1 MCKFDVEKYSPII
14 GAVGNVLTWY
24 NFALFM
30 PFLHILSKSFFP
42 LENEAYGDALSF
54 LALSVGLFVR
64 PLGAAI
70 FGPIGDKFGRQK
82 AISLSI
88 LLMAIPTLCIGL
100 LPTYHQIGIWAPI
113 LLVFCRAL
121 QGISMGGE
129 YTAAMVHLVEKAP
142 IHRRGL
148 YGSWSDAGSQVGVLM
163 GCGVLVWL
171 DSSFTPE
178 AVYAFAWR
186 IPFLC
191 SVVLL
196 PFAFFAPNAKK
207 PSKKTEKE
215 PIISTLVDHKKEVG
229 CTIAVTAFSAVA
241 FYTLLTFF
249 PYFLVSKGML
259 SLREATLCSTWANV
273 TIVFVVLGAG
283 YLSDYFSR
291 KPFLITGIVG
301 VTVTACLMF
310 LLEIK
315 DFRYWMMLHIA
326 YGFFLSVYYSC
337 RAAFFAESFPT
348 KVRCTAVSLSLSIA
362 QAIFG
367 GLTPVVMSYL
377 TSCSAKITTIVSG
390 IFTTIIGISAKIIT
404 VIPIM
409 FVAILAIY
417 ALTLLKDRTG
427 EKLM

>member
-1 MCKFDVEKYSPII
+1 MCKFDVEKYSPVI
-14 GAVGNVLTWY
+14 GAVGNILTWY

-30 PFLHILSKSFFP
+30 PFLHIISKSFFP
-42 LENEAYGDALSF
+42 LENEVYGEVLSF
-54 LALSVGLFVR
+54 LALSVGLFIR

-70 FGPIGDKFGRQK
+70 FGPIGDKLGRQK

-88 LLMAIPTLCIGL
+88 LLMAIPTLGIGL
-100 LPTYHQIGIWAPI
+100 LPGYHQIGIWAPI
-113 LLVFCRAL
+113 LLVVCRAL

-142 IHRRGL
+142 IHRRGF

-163 GCGVLVWL
+163 GCGALVWL
-171 DSSFTPE
+171 DSFFSPE

-186 IPFLC
+186 IPFLFA
-191 SVVLL
+191 VILI
-196 PFAFFAPNAKK
+196 PFAFFVPGQNAALKK
-207 PSKKTEKE
+207 KEKE
-215 PIISTLVDHKKEVG
+215 PIISMLLDHKKEVG

-259 SLREATLCSTWANV
+259 SLREATLCSTWANI

-291 KPFLITGIVG
+291 KPFLIIGILG
-301 VTVTACLMF
+301 VTVAAYFMF
-310 LLEIK
+310 LMQVK
-315 DFRYWMMLHIA
+315 DFRYWMALHIA

-337 RAAFFAESFPT
+337 RAAFFAEAFPA

-377 TSCSAKITTIVSG
+377 TSCPAKIV
-390 IFTTIIGISAKIIT
+390 TIIPVT
-404 VIPIM
+404 
-409 FVAILAIY
+409 FVAVIAIY

>member
-1 MCKFDVEKYSPII
+1 MSKFDVEKYSPVI
-14 GAVGNVLTWY
+14 GAVGNILTWY

-30 PFLHILSKSFFP
+30 PFLHIISKSFFP
-42 LENEAYGDALSF
+42 LENEVYSEVLSF
-54 LALSVGLFVR
+54 LALSVGLFIR

-70 FGPIGDKFGRQK
+70 FGPIGDKLGRQK

-88 LLMAIPTLCIGL
+88 LLMAIPTLGIGL
-100 LPTYHQIGIWAPI
+100 LPGYHQIGIWAPI
-113 LLVFCRAL
+113 LLVVCRAL

-142 IHRRGL
+142 IHRRGF

-163 GCGVLVWL
+163 GCGALVWL
-171 DSSFTPE
+171 DSFFSPE

-186 IPFLC
+186 IPFLFA
-191 SVVLL
+191 VILI
-196 PFAFFAPNAKK
+196 PFAFFVPGQNAAPKK
-207 PSKKTEKE
+207 KEKE
-215 PIISTLVDHKKEVG
+215 PIISMLLDHKNEVG

-259 SLREATLCSTWANV
+259 SLREATLCSTWANI

-291 KPFLITGIVG
+291 KPFLIIGILG
-301 VTVTACLMF
+301 VTVAAYFMF
-310 LLEIK
+310 LMQVK
-315 DFRYWMMLHIA
+315 DFGYWMALHIA

-337 RAAFFAESFPT
+337 RAAFFAEAFPA

-367 GLTPVVMSYL
+367 GLTPVIMSYL
-377 TSCSAKITTIVSG
+377 TSCSAKIV
-390 IFTTIIGISAKIIT
+390 T
-404 VIPIM
+404 VIPVT
-409 FVAILAIY
+409 FVAIIGIY